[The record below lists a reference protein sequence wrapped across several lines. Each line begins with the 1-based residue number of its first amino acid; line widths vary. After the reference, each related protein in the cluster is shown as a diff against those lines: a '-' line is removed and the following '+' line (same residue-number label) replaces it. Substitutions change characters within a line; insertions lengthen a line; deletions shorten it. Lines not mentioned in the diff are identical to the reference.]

1 MIRNDIKTSFNLGCF
16 PPIITLIPSTSS
28 LTSPLQFQRSQ
39 DFFISSSL
47 QLNCNSSLST
57 ITKWTIN
64 NCTSNCSSQ
73 IQIGQMIITRFSELF
88 IPARTLNYG
97 TYQLILTVTMIAA
110 PHLFSSAS
118 AYVKITPSTII
129 VNLIQFGTSMITRGY
144 QQDLLLDPGTYSV
157 DPDSTT
163 FNASVSFNKVIF
175 ILLFFQFD
183 RIGNMNTIVES
194 MAFMIFQIFKEY
206 F

>member
-1 MIRNDIKTSFNLGCF
+1 LS
-16 PPIITLIPSTSS
+16 
-28 LTSPLQFQRSQ
+28 SPLQFRRSQ
-39 DFFISSSL
+39 DFYISSYI

-64 NCTSNCSSQ
+64 NCTSNCTSQ
-73 IQIGQMIITRFSELF
+73 IQIEQIIITTSSELF
-88 IPARTLNYG
+88 IPARTLYYG

-118 AYVKITPSTII
+118 AYVKITPSGITT
-129 VNLIQFGTSMITRGY
+129 NLIQFGTSMITRGY

-157 DPDSTT
+157 DPDSTI
-163 FNASVSFNKVIF
+163 FNASVSFNKTIF
-175 ILLFFQFD
+175 LLLFFQFH
-183 RIGNMNTIVES
+183 RIGTMNIIVES
-194 MAFMIFQIFKEY
+194 MVFMIFQIFKEY